1 MITDQ
6 AVVFD
11 ALGVRGWLVEATC
24 FVLLAFNLQYSA
36 FFIPTVHAKH
46 AADKMTLNCFPD
58 FVL

>member
-36 FFIPTVHAKH
+36 FFIPTVHVTL
-46 AADKMTLNCFPD
+46 TLNCFPD